1 MSAENKVNFSGKS
14 DRRLVAGLIAAIF
27 GLIFIGFFVQKGLQ
41 DIRNVSN
48 SRAEARET
56 TNKLKNLLSL
66 LVQAESGQRGYLL
79 TSERKYL
86 EPYYDALKKVPAA
99 LEELTLRLEKN
110 DEQTARFNDAKELV
124 HQKWAELAKTIELKH
139 AGNARAALHLVE
151 LGEGKDLADQIL
163 VIFKKMEEEQ
173 QRQIDSYNKQTN
185 FIIDR
190 SKLVVFVGSAFAII
204 LVIIFSWILDS
215 NQRQRA
221 VADLALEKRREMS
234 QKTIL
239 MQNKIATAPLNSDSL
254 MSLVTGLSMDLTQ
267 ADGSLIEIH
276 EGDYLV
282 YRHAAGAA
290 ANFLGMKVSR
300 KNSFSGLCLELG
312 ETLVCHDSE
321 LDERVDREACRR
333 VNLRSMIVSP
343 LQYQGRTIGVLKN
356 YSAHA
361 NCFDEATASSIAVIT
376 ALLSS
381 ALGQAREFEEKN
393 SAILDLQKTKS
404 ELIVSRD
411 VAQSATEAKSRFL
424 ASMSHEIRTPLN
436 GILGMSGILLD
447 GQLSSEQRDY
457 ANTIKVSGES
467 LLRLVND
474 VLDFSKIEAG
484 RLEFENVDFDLVS
497 TLQDVMKS
505 FGFAARQKNIKINLH
520 TDSAVPHLIN
530 GDPGRIRQIVM
541 NLIGNAIKFTPEG
554 EISLKVKSQDLPGD
568 KVQLRFDVRD
578 TGIGISKEAIGSL
591 FQEFVQ
597 ADTSTTRRYGGS
609 GLGLSICKGL
619 VEKMSGSIG
628 VESEEG
634 KGSNFWFTIIVP
646 KGLRA
651 QTSLTETTTI
661 TNTATKAWRI
671 LVAEDNQVNQ
681 LVISK
686 ILEKMGYRADVVA
699 NGKEA
704 IEALQNRPYDLV
716 LMDCNMPEMDGYDAT
731 NFIRTNKSIPDN
743 EIPIIA
749 MTANAMPADRLRAL
763 DSGMSDYLSKP
774 LDLKKVTVVLTKWFE
789 QIEAK
794 SSQSA

>member
-1 MSAENKVNFSGKS
+1 MNSEKKGSIAGKS
-14 DRRLVAGLIAAIF
+14 DRRLVVGLISAIF

-41 DIRNVSN
+41 DIRTVSD
-48 SRAEARET
+48 SRTEARE
-56 TNKLKNLLSL
+56 NSFKLKTLFNL

-79 TSERKYL
+79 TGERKYL
-86 EPYYDALKKVPAA
+86 EPYYDSLKRVPAA
-99 LEELTLRLEKN
+99 LEELTVHLEKQ
-110 DEQTARFNDAKELV
+110 DMQTARFTEAKDLV
-124 HQKWAELAKTIELKH
+124 HKKWAELAKTIELKH
-139 AGNARAALHLVE
+139 AGKASAALHLVE
-151 LGEGKDLADQIL
+151 TGEGKALADKIL
-163 VIFKKMEEEQ
+163 TIFQTMEQEQ
-173 QRQIDSYNKQTN
+173 QRQIEAYTNKIN
-185 FIIDR
+185 FIIER
-190 SKLVVFVGSAFAII
+190 AKYVVLGGSAFAIL

-221 VADLALEKRREMS
+221 VTNLALEKRREMS
-234 QKTIL
+234 QKMIE

-254 MSLVTGLSMDLTQ
+254 MNLVAELSLDLTQ

-276 EGDYLV
+276 EGDHLI
-282 YRHAAGAA
+282 YRHVAGAA
-290 ANFLGMKVSR
+290 TGFLGMKVNR
-300 KNSFSGLCLELG
+300 LNSFSGLCLEMG
-312 ETLVCHDSE
+312 ATLVCHDSE
-321 LDERVDREACRR
+321 IDNRVDREACRR

-343 LQYQGRTIGVLKN
+343 LQYQGQNIGVLKN
-356 YSAHA
+356 YSAKAHY
-361 NCFDEATASSIAVIT
+361 FDEDTANSISVIT

-393 SAILDLQKTKS
+393 AAIRDLQKTKS
-404 ELIVSRD
+404 ELTVSRD

-447 GQLSSEQRDY
+447 GQLSAEQRDY

-484 RLEFENVDFDLVS
+484 KLEFENVDFGLVS

-505 FGFAARQKNIKINLH
+505 FGFAARQKNLKINLNI
-520 TDSAVPHLIN
+520 DSGVPHLIN

-554 EISLKVKSQDLPGD
+554 EISLNVKSQDLPRD

-578 TGIGISKEAIGSL
+578 TGIGISQEAIGSL

-634 KGSNFWFTIIVP
+634 KGSNFWFTIVVP
-646 KGLRA
+646 KGLNA
-651 QTSLTETTTI
+651 QTSSTEAAPVP
-661 TNTATKAWRI
+661 NTPTKAWRI

-716 LMDCNMPEMDGYDAT
+716 LMDCNMPEMDGFDAT
-731 NFIRTNKSIPDN
+731 HFIRTNKSIPN
-743 EIPIIA
+743 NQIPIIA
-749 MTANAMPADRLRAL
+749 MTANAMPADRQRAL

-774 LDLKKVTVVLTKWFE
+774 LDLKKVGAVLTKWFE
-789 QIEAK
+789 RIEADA
-794 SSQSA
+794 SRSA